1 MTSFDSEWS
10 AVMVVVLAGFL
21 PTEVWRSL
29 AILAGRRLREGSEA
43 LLWVRAVA
51 TALLAAVVARLIF
64 VPTGVLV
71 EVPLWLR
78 VSCIFAGLAAFA
90 VARRSVFIGVLVG
103 EVVLIGG
110 AWIMVP
116 G

>member
-10 AVMVVVLAGFL
+10 AILVVILAGFL

-29 AILAGRRLREGSEA
+29 AIVAGRRLQEGSEV
-43 LLWVRAVA
+43 LQWVRAVA

-64 VPTGVLV
+64 VPTGMLV
-71 EVPLWLR
+71 EAPLWLR
-78 VSCIFAGLAAFA
+78 LACVASGLAAFFA
-90 VARRSVFIGVLVG
+90 VRRSVFAGVLVG

-110 AWIMVP
+110 AWMLVP
-116 G
+116 

>member
-1 MTSFDSEWS
+1 MTAFDSEWS
-10 AVMVVVLAGFL
+10 AILVVVLAGFL

-29 AILAGRRLREGSEA
+29 AILAGRRLQEGSEG
-43 LLWVRAVA
+43 LQWVRAVA

-71 EVPLWLR
+71 EVPVWLR
-78 VSCIFAGLAAFA
+78 LACVAAGLAAFL
-90 VARRSVFIGVLVG
+90 VARRSVFVGVLVG

-110 AWIMVP
+110 AWILVP
-116 G
+116 